1 MVRRLRYGIAVLSL
15 LLILVVGN
23 ALLHSDENPLNPIAA
38 AAERTQEQ
46 PGARFT
52 LSVVYN
58 SAALPQPMT
67 ARGRGAYNSETG
79 LSKVA
84 LTVESPGEGPL
95 TVESIADDTSFY
107 VGGDKIGGE
116 LPDGKEWMKVEPFL
130 GHSQDELMLSGSGA
144 DSTFGALSR
153 VDGNAQRLGRE
164 TVDGVPTQHY
174 RAQLSYDAYAALL
187 RDEGKD
193 ELADQIVK
201 AGDAVAAPPLVEA
214 WVDDEGILRRMRM
227 VMTFSTAPGQPSVTM
242 DMQMNLFDIG
252 AGPAIAVPDE
262 SRVFDATELVQQ
274 QLDAS

>member
-1 MVRRLRYGIAVLSL
+1 MVRRLRYAIAVLSL
-15 LLILVVGN
+15 LLILVVAN

-52 LSVVYN
+52 ISAVYN
-58 SAALPQPMT
+58 SAALQQPMT

-79 LSKVA
+79 LSKA
-84 LTVESPGEGPL
+84 TLTVDSPKGPL

-107 VGGDKIGGE
+107 IGGGMIGGE
-116 LPDGKEWMKVEPFL
+116 LPEGKEWMKVEPFL
-130 GHSQDELMLSGSGA
+130 GHSQEEAMLSGSGA
-144 DSTFGALSR
+144 DSSLDALRR
-153 VDGNAQRLGRE
+153 VDGDAQRLGRE
-164 TVDGVPTQHY
+164 TVDGVPTQRY
-174 RAQLSYDAYAALL
+174 RAQLSYDGYAALL

-193 ELADQIVK
+193 EIADQMEKFENVITT
-201 AGDAVAAPPLVEA
+201 PPVIEA

-227 VMTFSTAPGQPSVTM
+227 VMTLPTAPGQPAVTT

-252 AGPAIAVPDE
+252 ARPAIAVPDE
-262 SRVFDATELVQQ
+262 SRVFDATQLVQE